1 MKIRQLILSTA
12 AMMILGTGCVVEVSD
27 RSAYESCSAGQ
38 ACGGGTICQA
48 AAISTNGGAANFC
61 TVSCGAGGFVC
72 PAFGSGSAY
81 APTCINSSTGIAQ
94 CYDTCASDFDCG
106 VGTACRPVVGVP
118 NQVCLPIGG
127 APINNPV
134 PPAVYTGCAPA
145 GATCASGTTCLPTSY
160 IRSGGVQGNT
170 CTIACPSGDAR
181 MCPGYTQDPTR
192 TECVAPNG
200 NVALAQCMRL
210 CNPANGDADCT
221 PYLTHCAAVPM
232 VSGTLFACVP

>member
-134 PPAVYTGCAPA
+134 PPAVWGATA
-145 GATCASGTTCLPTSY
+145 GAGVGGGCLGCGSSGPRSPSSPSAWSPPSCTVSLRQTTQPT
-160 IRSGGVQGNT
+160 
-170 CTIACPSGDAR
+170 
-181 MCPGYTQDPTR
+181 
-192 TECVAPNG
+192 
-200 NVALAQCMRL
+200 
-210 CNPANGDADCT
+210 
-221 PYLTHCAAVPM
+221 
-232 VSGTLFACVP
+232 VSGACA